1 MLKKL
6 VYVFLLV
13 SLTACSGI
21 SSATPVQEATALPPT
36 VTPEPLPS
44 PTPFIQV
51 FPVHNTELQLF
62 SAHIQVIRVSDDD
75 GQNIA
80 NITVDEIIQQVN
92 RANEIFAT
100 ASIRFL
106 FDPQKDVDFVQ
117 STVIANMLA
126 KDDLRWREEMDL
138 ADEVAAK
145 YPDKLVVFVRHKPVD
160 ESAGRGNF
168 FWWDY
173 NFGILPI
180 IGEDVCG
187 SGDDTRLAHEIGHYL
202 GLGNTYSEVFSDIE
216 SAEEAYNR
224 SGYNLSAFDGD
235 TFKDTPPDL
244 AIAGAEYQ
252 CGVQEALAI
261 SNTSIPISRGNLMSN
276 YYPRSLLSPEQIARA
291 RYMLAKRYS
300 NGMVMPSNR
309 GLKQGFELEN
319 ATILEHRWSSSS
331 VMDMTPYSARNWSAG
346 KQLHVVSGYGSGLM
360 IEFSVAQDGV
370 YLMKLYA
377 THSPDYGVLEVEV
390 DDILVNDYVDLYAPF
405 TYASGPIGLG
415 PYYLTKGTH
424 QMLFKVT
431 KKNDLSSGYNFG
443 LDAITVELQKQ

>member
-51 FPVHNTELQLF
+51 FPAHNPDLQLF

-224 SGYNLSAFDGD
+224 SGYNLTAFDGD
-235 TFKDTPPDL
+235 TFKDTPRSGD
-244 AIAGAEYQ
+244 
-252 CGVQEALAI
+252 C
-261 SNTSIPISRGNLMSN
+261 RG
-276 YYPRSLLSPEQIARA
+276 
-291 RYMLAKRYS
+291 
-300 NGMVMPSNR
+300 
-309 GLKQGFELEN
+309 
-319 ATILEHRWSSSS
+319 
-331 VMDMTPYSARNWSAG
+331 
-346 KQLHVVSGYGSGLM
+346 
-360 IEFSVAQDGV
+360 
-370 YLMKLYA
+370 
-377 THSPDYGVLEVEV
+377 
-390 DDILVNDYVDLYAPF
+390 
-405 TYASGPIGLG
+405 
-415 PYYLTKGTH
+415 
-424 QMLFKVT
+424 
-431 KKNDLSSGYNFG
+431 
-443 LDAITVELQKQ
+443 

>member
-1 MLKKL
+1 
-6 VYVFLLV
+6 
-13 SLTACSGI
+13 
-21 SSATPVQEATALPPT
+21 
-36 VTPEPLPS
+36 
-44 PTPFIQV
+44 
-51 FPVHNTELQLF
+51 
-62 SAHIQVIRVSDDD
+62 
-75 GQNIA
+75 
-80 NITVDEIIQQVN
+80 
-92 RANEIFAT
+92 
-100 ASIRFL
+100 L

-202 GLGNTYSEVFSDIE
+202 GLGNTYSEVFADIE

-224 SGYNLSAFDGD
+224 SGYNLTAFDGD

-346 KQLHVVSGYGSGLM
+346 KQLHVVAGYGSGLM
-360 IEFSVAQDGV
+360 VEFSVAQDGV